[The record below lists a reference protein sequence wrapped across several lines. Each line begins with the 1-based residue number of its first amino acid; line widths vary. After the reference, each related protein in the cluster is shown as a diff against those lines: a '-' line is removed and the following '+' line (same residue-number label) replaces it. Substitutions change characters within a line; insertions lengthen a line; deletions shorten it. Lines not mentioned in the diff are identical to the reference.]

1 MHAACFVCF
10 NEVAPDLLWAVI
22 TWEEDETYWFSEDLK
37 PKLGEGKV
45 QWIFSTDRPSVQ
57 APAIS

>member
-1 MHAACFVCF
+1 MHAACFVLF

-37 PKLGEGKV
+37 PKLGEG
-45 QWIFSTDRPSVQ
+45 
-57 APAIS
+57 